1 MQQFT
6 SVIIQ
11 AKLSG
16 TWTDISADVLWSPRP
31 KFSRGI
37 AGNARWDLLGGPG
50 SFSFSL
56 KNGTNSSAGLLGYY
70 SPGHTNCRAGW
81 GVGVYV
87 RIIFGFDTWTCYK
100 WHGKVKTDGIK
111 VHSGIYGPRRVDV
124 TAHDFMAQAAEHRL
138 NLMQATTNTKAGAAC
153 DLLFLN
159 MPVAP
164 LETEYDTSF
173 DAMPYLFD
181 SIGIDTMA
189 IAELKKISDS
199 TRYLIFTKGGGATGE
214 VFTVAIQGND
224 TFTAPII
231 AADATETLLDE
242 TGAVILDETG
252 ASILTDEREAVSY
265 SDADWLSADISYAKY
280 IANHVT
286 ATSYPRQIDA
296 AATTVLATL
305 EKASSLEAGQS
316 ETFRLQ
322 YKDPSGGNTKVNAV
336 EVVTPAASTDFF
348 AYANADGTGT
358 NYTANMTVTPTTPIG
373 SAEIEVTVT
382 NTHASATFYY
392 GGPDIT
398 FQVRGKGVY
407 LYDPARNVAR
417 DATSIAAYGV
427 RTLTIDMKYQDDV
440 PGKYGASSGVLSV
453 TKNPTYTFESVRL
466 HANRSTK
473 NMAAMLFAEPGAIVT
488 LADTMTG
495 LAADTHMLKFYEV
508 ELEAGA
514 NGAINAYWTGSFG
527 TW

>member
-1 MQQFT
+1 MEQFT
-6 SVIIQ
+6 SVTIE

-37 AGNARWDLLGGPG
+37 AGNARWDILGGPG
-50 SFSFSL
+50 YFSFSL
-56 KNGTNSSAGLLGYY
+56 KNGTNSSGGVVGYY

-81 GVGVYV
+81 GVGVNV
-87 RIIFGFDTWTCYK
+87 RITFVYDTWSVRK

-124 TAHDFMAQAAEHRL
+124 SCHDFMAQAAEHRL
-138 NLMQATTNTKAGAAC
+138 NLMQATTNQKAGVAC
-153 DLLFLN
+153 DLLFMN

-199 TRYLIFTKGGGATGE
+199 TRYLIFTKGGSSGE
-214 VFTVAIQGND
+214 IFTVAVQGND
-224 TFTAPII
+224 TFQAPII
-231 AADATETLLDE
+231 TTNSTELLLDE
-242 TGAVILDETG
+242 TGATILAEDG
-252 ASILTDEREAVSY
+252 SGLLTDEKEDVTY
-265 SDADWLSADISYAKY
+265 SDSDWLSADISYAKY

-286 ATSYPRQIDA
+286 ATSYPRRIDD
-296 AATTVLATL
+296 AATTILATL

-336 EVVTPAASTDFF
+336 EVVTPVASTDFF

-373 SAEIEVTVT
+373 SAEIEVTVA
-382 NTHASATFYY
+382 NTGGATFYY

-427 RTLTIDMKYQDDV
+427 RTLAIDMKYQDDV
-440 PGKYGASSGVLSV
+440 PGKYGASSGVLSA

-466 HANRSTK
+466 HANRSAK
-473 NMAAMLFAEPGAIVT
+473 NMAALLFAEPGAIMT

-495 LAADTHMLKFYEV
+495 QTADTHMLKFYEV